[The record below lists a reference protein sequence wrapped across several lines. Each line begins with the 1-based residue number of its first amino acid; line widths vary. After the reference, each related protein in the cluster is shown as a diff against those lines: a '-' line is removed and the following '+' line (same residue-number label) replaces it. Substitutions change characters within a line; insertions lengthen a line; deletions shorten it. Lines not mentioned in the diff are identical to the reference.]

1 MLMYSA
7 LVRTIPLASLSIA
20 IMFNWFVMVLIP
32 ASALSQTQKQCKSY
46 GIMSMMWIL
55 MKLVKQKTLSTS
67 TRVIFFFWDIQT
79 YNHTRFYSQVLELQ
93 CKVPC
98 EGKPIMC
105 LHGEVHSCFSYY
117 FWLLHFILLP
127 GSICVWTKLL
137 YWVFWV
143 EKDRKRQAPLP
154 GNSKKHKWRFTF
166 QTYGWW
172 CLTWFQSYI
181 DFKMLLDCSSKGGLE
196 ILLWVKNIFCAMYHC
211 QHKKKFT

>member
-1 MLMYSA
+1 MQELWNHELDANTHEAGEAENIIYQY
-7 LVRTIPLASLSIA
+7 RG
-20 IMFNWFVMVLIP
+20 N
-32 ASALSQTQKQCKSY
+32 
-46 GIMSMMWIL
+46 
-55 MKLVKQKTLSTS
+55 
-67 TRVIFFFWDIQT
+67 FFFWDIQT

-98 EGKPIMC
+98 EGKPIMR

-211 QHKKKFT
+211 QHKKSLLNLLTSQKWEIPQSKDGVLQMPRSDAYFCAR